1 MLHYIELIKKRGTVV
16 LLLTLYVITTS
27 MALNHADT
35 TLSTPLLHLVFVSIK
50 SLALYLAILLF
61 VINKHKSIDPNA
73 LLYVLP
79 YILYLIVAGIFS
91 FDGILGFG
99 LFAAI
104 SNEKKYLCF
113 VTFRDYLVL
122 SSFLGIIAYLSFV
135 IGIPLPHTTV
145 PLYGGS
151 MGSYINF
158 GFTYLDFSF
167 DGLRLCGLFNEPGY
181 FGTILALTLIAS
193 GFNMKK
199 ISNIVMLIAGI
210 LTASMAFF
218 ILVGLYVFFVNIY
231 KPKRLITILLVFFVS
246 SFVLIKTGIVP
257 QTLVDHIL
265 GRFVFEDGKFVGD
278 NRSSTA
284 IDDAFTNMLKSSKVW
299 FGYGDHLPVDQE
311 STLTYKFYV
320 LQYGIIGA
328 LLTWGVLL
336 FASLKTS
343 KCSLPVLTFI
353 ALFFISIY
361 QRPGIFVPCYF
372 VVLFGGVLYQ
382 NKLNSYES

>member
-27 MALNHADT
+27 MALDHADT

-79 YILYLIVAGIFS
+79 YILYLIVVGRFS

-113 VTFRDYLVL
+113 VTFRDFLVL
-122 SSFLGIIAYLSFV
+122 SSFLGIIAYISFV

-145 PLYGGS
+145 PLYGGL
-151 MGSYINF
+151 GSYINF

-193 GFNMKK
+193 SFNMKK

-218 ILVGLYVFFVNIY
+218 TLVGLYVFFANIY
-231 KPKRLITILLVFFVS
+231 KPRRLITILLVFFVS
-246 SFVLIKTGIVP
+246 SFILIKMGIVP
-257 QTLVDHIL
+257 QALVDHIL

-284 IDDAFTNMLKSSKVW
+284 IDDAFTNMFNSSKVW

-343 KCSLPVLTFI
+343 KCSLSVLTFI

-361 QRPGIFVPCYF
+361 QRPGIFVLCYF

>member
-1 MLHYIELIKKRGTVV
+1 MLHYIELIKKRGSVV
-16 LLLTLYVITTS
+16 LLLTLYAITTS

-79 YILYLIVAGIFS
+79 YILYLIVTGIFS

-122 SSFLGIIAYLSFV
+122 SSFLGIIAYISF
-135 IGIPLPHTTV
+135 ITGIPLPHTMV
-145 PLYGGS
+145 PLYSGL
-151 MGSYINF
+151 MGSYINY
-158 GFTYLDFSF
+158 GFTYLDFL

-193 GFNMKK
+193 NFNMKK

-218 ILVGLYVFFVNIY
+218 TLVGLYVFFVNIY

-284 IDDAFTNMLKSSKVW
+284 IDDAFTNMFKSSKVW

-343 KCSLPVLTFI
+343 KCSLSVLTFI

-361 QRPGIFVPCYF
+361 QRPGIFVLCYF